1 MASGEIAN
9 FCEKYLWLNDIKK
22 FVTNWNRRLFD
33 EWKKNGSIQIEK
45 QLNEIRNWSEN
56 IRDNL
61 PKTLITQNKILKIQT
76 NPIENY
82 LLPKLDTIYNE
93 ICEILVIEINKDT
106 SILIQGI
113 QKIIDVIFLI
123 DEYC

>member
-9 FCEKYLWLNDIKK
+9 FCEKNLWLNDIKK